1 MRFFKYLIFVF
12 FTLTSNFSFAIDYVI
27 QAGGAKTF
35 YSLKSACQGHVD
47 FQQKRFPNSKYSLNS
62 YSLVA
67 GTTNVFECSI
77 KVCYSTLDCENLTF
91 TGTYSKSNCPSAI
104 QKDLSVPINS
114 GSYVCVQ
121 QCQYALQGCVNVQF
135 DSGGN
140 PDGGDASKMTCSAI
154 STGKECTGST
164 NGSTGNTSS
173 PTGTGDPGSN
183 GSNDGSSTATNSATS
198 TSTGSSTST
207 STSNT
212 TTTTTNNTTNNTS
225 SSTSTTTTST
235 TTTNNNTT
243 NTTID
248 LSSLENTIVNT
259 SKQIIDAIN
268 KVGDKISEGD
278 DSGTDMTETNK
289 KLDDIKKGI
298 DDGNEWGKEGA
309 NGDLPVGE
317 SLALPEKTL
326 EKKTFSEN
334 LFASSAQCPANKTL
348 SMSLL
353 GARSFSYNF
362 DFTQWCY
369 YLGLLGQMILIGAYL
384 HGANIITRS

>member
-1 MRFFKYLIFVF
+1 MRFFKYLIFAF

-27 QAGGAKTF
+27 QAGGAKKF
-35 YSLKSACQGHVD
+35 YSLKAACQGHVD
-47 FQQKRFPNSKYSLNS
+47 YQSQVYPNNRFSLIS
-62 YSLVA
+62 SSLRS
-67 GTTNVFECSI
+67 GTTNVFDCDI
-77 KVCYSTLDCENLTF
+77 KRCDSTFRSCETVSYS
-91 TGTYSKSNCPSAI
+91 GTYSKTNCPSAI
-104 QKDLSVPINS
+104 QKSLKVPINS
-114 GSYVCVQ
+114 PDLVCSGG
-121 QCQYALQGCVNVQF
+121 CQYRAINSVDIPEEPGI
-135 DSGGN
+135 
-140 PDGGDASKMTCSAI
+140 TITAI
-154 STGKECTGST
+154 STGKECSGGV
-164 NGSTGNTSS
+164 NGSTGNTSTA
-173 PTGTGDPGSN
+173 TGTGDQGSN
-183 GSNDGSSTATNSATS
+183 GSNDGSSTSTNSATS

-225 SSTSTTTTST
+225 SSSSTTTTST
-235 TTTNNNTT
+235 STTNNNTT

-268 KVGDKISEGD
+268 KVRDKISEGD

-317 SLALPEKTL
+317 STALPEKTL

-334 LFASSAQCPANKTL
+334 IFSSSAQCPANKTL

-353 GARSFSYNF
+353 GARSFSYSF